1 MIDKNKKANSIEYYS
16 VSGTSK
22 KDLDSKDLIETEITK
37 TIPIKVDAELINE
50 DTTFLIGFILDKK
63 RIELLN

>member
-1 MIDKNKKANSIEYYS
+1 MLFRSQNNILYYS
-16 VSGTSK
+16 ASGTSK

-37 TIPIKVDAELINE
+37 TIPIKVDADLIDE

>member
-1 MIDKNKKANSIEYYS
+1 MYKRQEYYS
-16 VSGTSK
+16 AFGTAK

-37 TIPIKVDAELINE
+37 TIPIKVDADLIDE